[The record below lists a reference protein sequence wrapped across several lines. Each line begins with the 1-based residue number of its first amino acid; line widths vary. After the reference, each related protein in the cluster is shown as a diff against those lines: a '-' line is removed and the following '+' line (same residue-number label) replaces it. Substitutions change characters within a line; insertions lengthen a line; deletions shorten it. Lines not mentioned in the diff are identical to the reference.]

1 MWGGVSFAVV
11 LDEEA
16 VDPDATAAEIINAE
30 AIAAF
35 GAAANG
41 ETVSVNLPSAK
52 QGLYYGIAVAGD
64 LAGLAGAS
72 ANVPFVRAGEDGV
85 TIPVAK
91 PIGDV
96 AFFKVV
102 VSDRAR

>member
-1 MWGGVSFAVV
+1 MSFTVV

-30 AIAAF
+30 VVAAF

-72 ANVPFVRAGEDGV
+72 ENVPFVRAGEDGV
-85 TIPVAK
+85 TISVAK
-91 PIGDV
+91 PIGDA
-96 AFFKVV
+96 AFFKVI
-102 VSDRAR
+102 VSDRAQ